1 MSRRRLL
8 LSVLFVSLF
17 TLTSCDM
24 MNTLKGVIPKFDGN
38 LPNNIAGSYAYFRSD
53 EEKTNGE
60 YSKLYKFNSKEN
72 TFTETVGTT
81 TRSGSYTVSYKTYAI
96 TECNGTLTLRFDTD
110 ASEIYDF
117 YFYATAVDG
126 PEYLRLADA
135 DGAYKIYYYW
145 GN

>member
-1 MSRRRLL
+1 MRKRFALL
-8 LSVLFVSLF
+8 FIVISLF
-17 TLTSCDM
+17 TLTSCDDVKSLM
-24 MNTLKGVIPKFDGN
+24 SLIPKFDGN
-38 LPNNIAGSYAYFRSD
+38 LPNNIAGSYAYFRSE
-53 EEKTNGE
+53 EEKTNHE